1 MPSGKGSATKRGRA
15 ADKPAIS
22 PGKETKDS
30 TKETKPKSQRYFTFE
45 RIASLFFPLFLTYNV
60 GRSGFKLYEGY
71 IENYVVPLHE
81 PQDFVDMREAGRMVA
96 SALDHVEHFI
106 REGASTYDVD
116 KEVELYAVLKNVTSA
131 TLGYKGFPNSCCI
144 SVNDVVLHGIPSKT
158 VILKRGDV
166 VKLDI
171 ALIVDGWYADSCRTI
186 IVGGATR
193 KATESLV
200 RMTEQALELGVQAC
214 GPGKYSGDIGAVM
227 REHLEAGGFSAVTKF
242 GGHGIGRKF
251 HSAPG
256 ISNGG
261 TRGSGTFLKEGMFFT
276 IEPIATLGST
286 EVTTLADGWTTVSA
300 DGLVSAQFEHTVG
313 VTASGCEIFTTSL

>member
-1 MPSGKGSATKRGRA
+1 
-15 ADKPAIS
+15 
-22 PGKETKDS
+22 
-30 TKETKPKSQRYFTFE
+30 
-45 RIASLFFPLFLTYNV
+45 
-60 GRSGFKLYEGY
+60 
-71 IENYVVPLHE
+71 
-81 PQDFVDMREAGRMVA
+81 
-96 SALDHVEHFI
+96 
-106 REGASTYDVD
+106 
-116 KEVELYAVLKNVTSA
+116 
-131 TLGYKGFPNSCCI
+131 
-144 SVNDVVLHGIPSKT
+144 
-158 VILKRGDV
+158 
-166 VKLDI
+166 
-171 ALIVDGWYADSCRTI
+171 
-186 IVGGATR
+186 
-193 KATESLV
+193 
-200 RMTEQALELGVQAC
+200 MTEEALELGVQAC